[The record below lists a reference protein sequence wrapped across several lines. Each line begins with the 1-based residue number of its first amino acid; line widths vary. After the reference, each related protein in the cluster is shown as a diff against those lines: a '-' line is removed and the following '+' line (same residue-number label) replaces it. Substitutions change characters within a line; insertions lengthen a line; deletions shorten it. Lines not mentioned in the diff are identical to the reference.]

1 MRIERAKAAAHQP
14 SASSADLSLLSA
26 GIRRR
31 SRAVTRPNDEAPV
44 RLSPASHSALH
55 HNYHPFTGHQAVRND
70 YGYHSRFRQLDA
82 VANEGDGQSPPVM
95 ASRRSALGPIK
106 RLADPPVIVDP
117 GPLPAAIII
126 ASRRPNAVYP
136 LRSAATDS
144 IVKINAAFA
153 I

>member
-1 MRIERAKAAAHQP
+1 MRIERAKAAAHRP
-14 SASSADLSLLSA
+14 SASSSDLSLLRA

-44 RLSPASHSALH
+44 RLSPARHCALR
-55 HNYHPFTGHQAVRND
+55 HNYHPFTGHQAVRSD
-70 YGYHSRFRQLDA
+70 YGYHSRFRQRDA

-95 ASRRSALGPIK
+95 ASRRRALGPVK

-126 ASRRPNAVYP
+126 ASRHPNAVYP
-136 LRSAATDS
+136 LRSPATDA
-144 IVKINAAFA
+144 IAKINAALT